1 MVSTSGLHIWRPHI
15 FGVVWPPPGP
25 QNLYCLSANLLHFL
39 TPSPFSADVIHGS
52 PFVRARYT
60 SRSNLRIL
68 SRSSCREK
76 WHWQAVMY
84 AGAYPLVR
92 KSYCSI
98 LATFGPNYDP
108 PFAGQTLRFRR
119 PTLRLA
125 HSFWNVV
132 LRRRQSRTRSGPIR
146 RESGLDDIIHMYDAY
161 LRYFHYN
168 TGILKWFTA
177 LNFTIKGKKGLLITE
192 SD

>member
-39 TPSPFSADVIHGS
+39 SPSPFSADVIHGS

-84 AGAYPLVR
+84 AGAYPLLR
-92 KSYCSI
+92 KSHC
-98 LATFGPNYDP
+98 TFSQPSAQITIHPLQGKLSVFVGRLCALLIRFGTSFYDDVS
-108 PFAGQTLRFRR
+108 L
-119 PTLRLA
+119 
-125 HSFWNVV
+125 
-132 LRRRQSRTRSGPIR
+132 
-146 RESGLDDIIHMYDAY
+146 GLDLGQFVENRDSMI
-161 LRYFHYN
+161 
-168 TGILKWFTA
+168 
-177 LNFTIKGKKGLLITE
+177 
-192 SD
+192 